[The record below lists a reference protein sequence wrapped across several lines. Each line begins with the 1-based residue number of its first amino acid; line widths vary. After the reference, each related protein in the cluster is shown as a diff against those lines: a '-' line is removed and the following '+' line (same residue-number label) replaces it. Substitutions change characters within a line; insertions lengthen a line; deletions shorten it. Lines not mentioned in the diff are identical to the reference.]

1 MVLRKVSRIRASYS
15 ARTSSEIAMSG
26 EEKLIDNTEKK
37 NELRIILNKQV
48 AEYLARGGKIT
59 KIPAGKSTEF
69 LNLREVA
76 FETRNERVRIRKENR
91 EMMLK
96 RLSEKK

>member
-1 MVLRKVSRIRASYS
+1 MMLGDER
-15 ARTSSEIAMSG
+15 
-26 EEKLIDNTEKK
+26 LIDRTKEKD
-37 NELRIILNKQV
+37 ELRQIISKHV
-48 AEYLARGGKIT
+48 AEYLAKGGKIT
-59 KIPAGKSTEF
+59 KIPAGKSTEW

>member
-1 MVLRKVSRIRASYS
+1 
-15 ARTSSEIAMSG
+15 MSG

>member
-1 MVLRKVSRIRASYS
+1 MP
-15 ARTSSEIAMSG
+15 G
-26 EEKLIDNTEKK
+26 DDKLIDRTEEKE
-37 NELRIILNKQV
+37 ELRQILNRHIS
-48 AEYLARGGKIT
+48 EYLARGGKIT
-59 KIPAGKSTEF
+59 KIPAGKSTEW

>member
-1 MVLRKVSRIRASYS
+1 ML
-15 ARTSSEIAMSG
+15 G
-26 EEKLIDNTEKK
+26 DDKLIDRTEEKE
-37 NELRIILNKQV
+37 ELRQILNRHI

-59 KIPAGKSTEF
+59 KIPAGKSTEW
-69 LNLREVA
+69 LNLREVSY
-76 FETRNERVRIRKENR
+76 ETRNERVRIRKENR

>member
-1 MVLRKVSRIRASYS
+1 ML
-15 ARTSSEIAMSG
+15 G
-26 EEKLIDNTEKK
+26 DDKLIDRTEEKE
-37 NELRIILNKQV
+37 ELRQILNRHIS
-48 AEYLARGGKIT
+48 EYLARGGKIT
-59 KIPAGKSTEF
+59 KIPAGKSTEW